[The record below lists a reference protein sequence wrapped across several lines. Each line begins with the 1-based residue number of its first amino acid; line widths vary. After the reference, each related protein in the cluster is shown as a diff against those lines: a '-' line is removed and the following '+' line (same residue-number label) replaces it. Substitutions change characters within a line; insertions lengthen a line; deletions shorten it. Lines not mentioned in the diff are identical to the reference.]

1 MKKILAFVL
10 TMAMTAS
17 LLVGCTG
24 TIVVIENPTGT
35 VETKENTEVAETTEI
50 TEGVVKT
57 GLSVIT
63 NLSGENAT
71 AEANGVVTTDISLVA
86 VTVNDNGVIE
96 SCVIDAVQG
105 KVSFDQTGQLV
116 SEPEEIL
123 SKNELGDDYGM
134 RAASPIGKEWNEQVA
149 HIAEYAIGKT
159 VEELKTKAIDEAGV
173 VKDADLAS
181 GATIYMGSF
190 IWAIDQ

>member
-24 TIVVIENPTGT
+24 TIVVIENPTGN